1 MKRAGRPLAAVG
13 PFMAAQQ
20 SGYSTQRPSDMTQP
34 EQVSPLGL
42 GAVVSL
48 HAAKTKEEIA
58 SARRTSGRR
67 DMGAISIEGVAREGV
82 FLAGNN
88 CTRV

>member
-1 MKRAGRPLAAVG
+1 M
-13 PFMAAQQ
+13 
-20 SGYSTQRPSDMTQP
+20 QRPSAVTQP
-34 EQVSPLGL
+34 LQVSPLGL

-88 CTRV
+88 

>member
-1 MKRAGRPLAAVG
+1 
-13 PFMAAQQ
+13 
-20 SGYSTQRPSDMTQP
+20 
-34 EQVSPLGL
+34 VSPLGL

-88 CTRV
+88 

>member
-1 MKRAGRPLAAVG
+1 MKKRTDRDHGRPARTNK
-13 PFMAAQQ
+13 
-20 SGYSTQRPSDMTQP
+20 SNGYSMQRPSDVTKP
-34 EQVSPLGL
+34 LQVSLLGR

-88 CTRV
+88 